1 MIEIDIGPNLFSTSQ
16 FILSWHGFFSF
27 LAVASAVILV
37 GRWAPMRGIRSDDIY
52 TIATYGI
59 IAGVMGARL
68 VHVIDEWSFYSNSP
82 GKILQVWS
90 GGIGVWGGI
99 LGGFIGSVATTVLI
113 NMLRSR
119 RREQLD
125 RKLRLAKTDKD
136 KNEVEA
142 ELSFNQHLPVGV
154 IAGLTAPA
162 MLFVQ
167 SIGRIGDIV
176 NGEHCSKATEF
187 FWAFKWIN
195 PDSIARYCD
204 SLGTGI
210 GVGVHPA
217 IAYEI
222 IWNMVALYVVWKVRH
237 KLIPT
242 GMVWAL
248 YLALYSVG
256 RFTVSFAR
264 MDDVWALG
272 MQEAHYIALIV
283 LAITIPLL
291 VWKAR
296 IVMTNGSSLGFGSYL
311 KTGTRAQRRR
321 RSKS

>member
-99 LGGFIGSVATTVLI
+99 LGGFIGSVATTVVI

-136 KNEVEA
+136 KNEVA
-142 ELSFNQHLPVGV
+142 DMFTELDAIDEVYNDLCTAGARHWLPKTRLTTRESKTPCTVLPQNARKHENQNETRRCIP
-154 IAGLTAPA
+154 
-162 MLFVQ
+162 
-167 SIGRIGDIV
+167 
-176 NGEHCSKATEF
+176 EF
-187 FWAFKWIN
+187 
-195 PDSIARYCD
+195 
-204 SLGTGI
+204 
-210 GVGVHPA
+210 
-217 IAYEI
+217 
-222 IWNMVALYVVWKVRH
+222 
-237 KLIPT
+237 
-242 GMVWAL
+242 
-248 YLALYSVG
+248 
-256 RFTVSFAR
+256 
-264 MDDVWALG
+264 
-272 MQEAHYIALIV
+272 
-283 LAITIPLL
+283 
-291 VWKAR
+291 
-296 IVMTNGSSLGFGSYL
+296 
-311 KTGTRAQRRR
+311 
-321 RSKS
+321 